1 MDRIIRLKELL
12 EKEPEDSFLQHALG
26 LEYTKI
32 GKFDEA
38 LSMFEKLLKEKEDYI
53 PSYYHLAKLLV
64 EQNKIE
70 KAIEIAESA
79 DIFVVI
85 GTSLVVY
92 PAAGL
97 IHYIKPTIPKFIID
111 KTIPYSSVY
120 NITAIEKPAT
130 QGIIDFIDIM
140 KQFTA

>member
-70 KAIEIAESA
+70 KAIEIYNKGLDECKKAGDSHSYNELKSA
-79 DIFVVI
+79 LDE
-85 GTSLVVY
+85 L
-92 PAAGL
+92 
-97 IHYIKPTIPKFIID
+97 
-111 KTIPYSSVY
+111 
-120 NITAIEKPAT
+120 E
-130 QGIIDFIDIM
+130 
-140 KQFTA
+140 